1 MFSLVCYG
9 CLKLF
14 GYILRIKCKKRENED
29 DFKSLYE
36 QTNFYAEW
44 NIPVLLV
51 IAFFKVTYQE
61 VYLSF
66 KTV

>member
-1 MFSLVCYG
+1 MFSLACYG
-9 CLKLF
+9 YLKLF
-14 GYILRIKCKKRENED
+14 EYILRIKFKKRENED
-29 DFKSLYE
+29 DFKSLYA

-44 NIPVLLV
+44 NIPMLLV